1 MIVRTALISP
11 LCAQQEIGN
20 LHAGFNETKG

>member
-1 MIVRTALISP
+1 MIVCTALISP

-20 LHAGFNETKG
+20 LHADFHETKG